1 MNETYISI
9 KTAWKTKNN
18 EKGKN
23 KIKIP
28 TRDMIAKVSL
38 FFNDDI
44 YFGNT
49 WLDHKKWR
57 SYSTPIVTC
66 VTF

>member
-38 FFNDDI
+38 FLTTTYI
-44 YFGNT
+44 LETHG
-49 WLDHKKWR
+49 
-57 SYSTPIVTC
+57 
-66 VTF
+66 